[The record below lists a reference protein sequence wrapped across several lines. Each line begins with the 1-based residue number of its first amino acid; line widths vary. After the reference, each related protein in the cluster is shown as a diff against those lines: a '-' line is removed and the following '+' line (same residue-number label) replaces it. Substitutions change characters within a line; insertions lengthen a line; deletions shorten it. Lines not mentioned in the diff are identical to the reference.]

1 MKFEPHDYQV
11 TAYNRILET
20 KRIGLF
26 LEMGLGKTVVTLSA
40 INTLMYEWIEVSRV
54 LVIAPKRVAEDT
66 WSRESQKWD
75 HLQHLTI
82 SKILGTE
89 EQRINSMSAEAD
101 IYVVNREN
109 VKWLVDRCRKARHWP
124 YDMVV
129 IDELSSFKSNQS
141 QRFKALRTVM
151 PLVKRVV
158 GLTGTPTPNG
168 YMDLWSEIY
177 LLDAGQRL
185 GKTIGEYRERYF
197 RPGMHNGYTVY
208 NWILREGQD
217 KVIQEKIEDIC
228 VSMKAEDYLTMPER
242 IDNRIEVVL
251 SGKEFE
257 TYKKLEKE
265 KILEITE
272 DSAIVAPSAAA
283 IANKLLQLANG
294 SVYDNAGNVVK
305 IHERKLDALEEILD
319 CNQEPVLVFY
329 NFKHDLDALLERFK
343 VLNPR
348 ILDTGKDIEDWN
360 AGNIRLL
367 LAHPASVG
375 HGLNIQAGGHI
386 IVWYG
391 LTWSLELYQQ
401 ANARLYRQGQ
411 KNAVIIHHLITKGS
425 IDEDVM
431 KVLAGKGDMQEA
443 LMEAINERRKQDGVK
458 G

>member
-1 MKFEPHDYQV
+1 
-11 TAYNRILET
+11 
-20 KRIGLF
+20 
-26 LEMGLGKTVVTLSA
+26 
-40 INTLMYEWIEVSRV
+40 MYEWFETSRV

-66 WSRESQKWD
+66 WSRESEKWD
-75 HLQHLTI
+75 HLNHLTI
-82 SKILGTE
+82 SKILGDE
-89 EQRINSMSAEAD
+89 KHRLEGMKAEAD
-101 IYVVNREN
+101 IYVINREN
-109 VKWLVDRCRKARHWP
+109 VKWLVDKCREKKRWP

-129 IDELSSFKSNQS
+129 IDELSSFKSNRS

-177 LLDAGQRL
+177 LLDGGQRL
-185 GKTIGEYRERYF
+185 GKTIGWYRERYF
-197 RPGMHNGYTVY
+197 NPGMRNGYTVF
-208 NWILREGQD
+208 NWILKDGAD
-217 KVIQEKIEDIC
+217 SAIQKKIEDIC
-228 VSMKAEDYLTMPER
+228 VSMKAADYLAMPER
-242 IDNRIEVVL
+242 IDNRVEVMMSQAELKV
-251 SGKEFE
+251 
-257 TYKKLEKE
+257 YRQLEKE
-265 KILEITE
+265 KILELSG
-272 DSAIVAPSAAA
+272 DNVVVAPTAAA

-294 SVYDNAGNVVK
+294 CVYDNSGQIVR

-329 NFKHDLDALLERFK
+329 NFKHDLEALQERFK
-343 VLNPR
+343 ELHPR
-348 ILDTGKDIEDWN
+348 ILDSSRDIEEWN
-360 AGNIRLL
+360 DGRIRLL

-411 KNAVIIHHLITKGS
+411 RHAVIIHHLITRGS

-431 KVLAGKGDMQEA
+431 KVLAGKGDMQAA
-443 LMEAINERRKQDGVK
+443 LMEAINERRKQQ
-458 G
+458 

>member
-1 MKFEPHDYQV
+1 
-11 TAYNRILET
+11 
-20 KRIGLF
+20 
-26 LEMGLGKTVVTLSA
+26 
-40 INTLMYEWIEVSRV
+40 MYEWFEVSRV

-66 WSRESQKWD
+66 WSRESEKWD
-75 HLQHLTI
+75 HLRHLTI
-82 SKILGTE
+82 SKILGDRK
-89 EQRINSMSAEAD
+89 QRDYGRKADAD
-101 IYVVNREN
+101 IYVINREN
-109 VKWLVDRCRKARHWP
+109 VKWLVDSCRKERHWP

-168 YMDLWSEIY
+168 YMDLWPEIY

-185 GKTIGEYRERYF
+185 ERTIGAYREKYF
-197 RPGMHNGYTVY
+197 VPGMRNGYTVF
-208 NWILREGQD
+208 NWNLREGAD
-217 KVIQEKIEDIC
+217 RIIQKKIEDIC
-228 VSMKAEDYLTMPER
+228 VSMKAEDYLAMPER
-242 IDNRIEVVL
+242 IDNRVEVTL
-251 SGKEFE
+251 SPAELK
-257 TYKKLEKE
+257 TYRQLEKE
-265 KILEITE
+265 KILEISE
-272 DSAIVAPSAAA
+272 DSAVVAPSAAA

-294 SVYDNAGNVVK
+294 SVYDNAGRIIH

-329 NFKHDLDALLERFK
+329 NFKHDLEALKERFK
-343 VLNPR
+343 ELHPR
-348 ILDTGKDIEDWN
+348 ILDTGRDIEEWN
-360 AGNIRLL
+360 EGNIRLL

-411 KNAVIIHHLITKGS
+411 KHAVIIHHLITKGS

-431 KVLAGKGDMQEA
+431 RVLAGKGDMQSA
-443 LMEAINERRKQDGVK
+443 LMEAINERRRQ
-458 G
+458 

>member
-1 MKFEPHDYQV
+1 MKYIPHNYQK
-11 TAYNRILET
+11 TAYDRILET

-26 LEMGLGKTVVTLSA
+26 LEMGLGKTVVTLTA
-40 INTLMYEWIEVSRV
+40 IDTLMYEWFEVSRV

-66 WSRESQKWD
+66 WGRESEKWD
-75 HLQHLTI
+75 HLRHLTI
-82 SKILGTE
+82 SKILGDRK
-89 EQRINSMSAEAD
+89 QREYGRKADAD
-101 IYVVNREN
+101 IYVINREN
-109 VKWLVDRCRKARHWP
+109 VKWLVDVCRKERHWP

-168 YMDLWSEIY
+168 YMDLWPEIY

-185 GKTIGEYRERYF
+185 ERTIGAYREKYF
-197 RPGMHNGYTVY
+197 VPGMRNGYTVF
-208 NWILREGQD
+208 NWNLREGAD
-217 KVIQEKIEDIC
+217 RIIQKKIEDIC
-228 VSMKAEDYLTMPER
+228 VSMKAEDYLAMPER
-242 IDNRIEVVL
+242 IDNRVEVTL
-251 SGKEFE
+251 SPAELR
-257 TYKKLEKE
+257 TYRQLEKE
-265 KILEITE
+265 KILEISE
-272 DSAIVAPSAAA
+272 DSAVVAPSAAA

-294 SVYDNAGNVVK
+294 SVYDNAGRIIH

-329 NFKHDLDALLERFK
+329 NFKHDLEALKERFK
-343 VLNPR
+343 ELHPR
-348 ILDTGKDIEDWN
+348 ILDTGRDIEEWN
-360 AGNIRLL
+360 EGNIRLL

-411 KNAVIIHHLITKGS
+411 KHAVIIHHLITKGS

-431 KVLAGKGDMQEA
+431 RVLAGKGDMQSA
-443 LMEAINERRKQDGVK
+443 LMEAINERRRQ
-458 G
+458 